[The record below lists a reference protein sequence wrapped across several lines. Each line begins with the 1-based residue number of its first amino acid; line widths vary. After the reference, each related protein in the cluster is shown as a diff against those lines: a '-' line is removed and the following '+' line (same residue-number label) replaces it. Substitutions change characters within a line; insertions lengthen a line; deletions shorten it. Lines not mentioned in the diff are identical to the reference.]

1 MTERSG
7 TNSRHADL
15 RVAEILGQV
24 RAGVRQRQAELAT
37 LDSELRDLPPT
48 LARVQDL
55 QYIEEPDCVSH
66 RPIVGRVIVL
76 AKKFVYQA
84 FMKWFMSSLI
94 EQQNAFNRASTQALR
109 DLFERQRDLA
119 KETRRLAAAVE
130 REASKAPDAS

>member
-1 MTERSG
+1 MNSG
-7 TNSRHADL
+7 HDDV
-15 RVAEILGQV
+15 RVAEVLEQV

-37 LDSELRDLPPT
+37 LDADLRSLPPALT
-48 LARVQDL
+48 RAQDL

-66 RPIVGRVIVL
+66 RPIVGHVIVL
-76 AKKFVYQA
+76 AKRIVYQA

-94 EQQNAFNRASTQALR
+94 EQQNAFNRAATRALR

-130 REASKAPDAS
+130 RDESGSADEG

>member
-1 MTERSG
+1 MAT
-7 TNSRHADL
+7 A
-15 RVAEILGQV
+15 QQ
-24 RAGVRQRQAELAT
+24 AGAQRPAALA
-37 LDSELRDLPPT
+37 LD
-48 LARVQDL
+48 
-55 QYIEEPDCVSH
+55 H
-66 RPIVGRVIVL
+66 RGLVGRVIVL

-130 REASKAPDAS
+130 RDDSEASGGG